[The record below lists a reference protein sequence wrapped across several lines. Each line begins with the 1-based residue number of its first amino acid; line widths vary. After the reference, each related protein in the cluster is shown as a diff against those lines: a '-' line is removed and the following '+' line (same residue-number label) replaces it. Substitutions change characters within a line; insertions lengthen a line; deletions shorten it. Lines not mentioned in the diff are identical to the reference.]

1 MFFRKKKDEIKEPLT
16 LADILTYQSEKNGSK
31 KYLYF
36 KDIVYTYSQAEKICN
51 KISRVLAF
59 SGIRKGDRVAIMME
73 NSPYFIFSIFA
84 IAKAGG
90 IVVPVNT
97 FLKDREVSYIINN
110 CEATAI
116 FTSEKFK
123 GIISKVKEDCS
134 CLKSVFSYDD
144 TAENWGAENVLIK
157 DRNMSEL
164 PLELEIDDKDTAVII
179 YTSGTT
185 GNPKGAMLSH
195 SNLINMVKMAAVSY
209 KMDHKDRFLLFLPM
223 FHIYSFEVTIMFP
236 SFLGASIIVLESVMD
251 LKTKNFR
258 NILIFKRP
266 TVMAAVPTVYS
277 ALVKAKMPKLFIKF
291 VYPIKIHLCSGSGL
305 PIDIYT
311 KFLKKFG
318 IPLVEGYGLSE
329 ASPVVAGN
337 TVEDPRAGT
346 DGSAFYGVSVKIVE
360 PDDMEVPRGEVGE
373 IIAKGPNIMQGY
385 WKMPKE
391 TAEAIKNGWFFTGDL
406 GKMDKDGYITIV
418 DRKKDL
424 ILVKG
429 MNVYPREI
437 EEHIHN
443 IRGVEAAAVISVPND
458 DGDEII
464 LAYIKKDPNIN
475 ITEKDVKAHLKKN
488 IANFK
493 IPKYVYF
500 PDDLPLTT
508 IGKILKRKLKEMVLK
523 GEIEGLK

>member
-1 MFFRKKKDEIKEPLT
+1 MLFKKKRDEIKAPLT
-16 LADILTYQSEKNGSK
+16 LADILTYQSVKNGKK

-36 KDIVYTYSQAEKICN
+36 KDTIYTYEQVEKICN

-97 FLKDREVSYIINN
+97 FLKDKEVSYIIDN
-110 CEATAI
+110 CEASAI

-123 GIISKVKEDCS
+123 GIISKVKEDCK
-134 CLKSVFSYDD
+134 CLQYVFSYDD
-144 TAENWGAENVLIK
+144 TAENWGAQNVLVK

-164 PLELEIDDKDTAVII
+164 PLEIEIDEQDTAVII

-195 SNLINMVKMAAVSY
+195 SNLINMVKMASVSY

-236 SFLGASIIVLESVMD
+236 SFLGASIIILESVMD
-251 LKTKNFR
+251 LKTKKFR

-291 VYPIKIHLCSGSGL
+291 IYPIKIHLCSGSGL

-337 TVEDPRAGT
+337 TLDDPRAGT
-346 DGSAFYGVSVKIVE
+346 VGRAFYGVSVKIVDS
-360 PDDMEVPRGEVGE
+360 DDMEVPRGEVGE

-406 GKMDKDGYITIV
+406 GTMDKDGYITIV

-475 ITEKDVKAHLKKN
+475 ITEKDVKVHLKKN

-500 PDDLPLTT
+500 PEELPLTT

>member
-1 MFFRKKKDEIKEPLT
+1 MIFNRRKHSLEEPKT
-16 LADILTYQSEKNGSK
+16 LADILTYQADINGKK
-31 KYLYF
+31 KYLFF
-36 KDIVYTYSQAEKICN
+36 KNTYYTYSQAEKICN

-73 NSPYFIFSIFA
+73 NSPYFIFAIFA
-84 IAKAGG
+84 IAKTGA

-97 FLKDREVSYIINN
+97 FLKDKEVAYILSN
-110 CEATAI
+110 CEASAI

-123 GIISKVKEDCS
+123 GIISKVKEDYS
-134 CLKSVFSYDD
+134 GLKSVFSFDD
-144 TAENWGAENVLIK
+144 NSSNWGAENVFVK
-157 DRNMSEL
+157 DKNMSEL
-164 PLELEIDDKDTAVII
+164 PLEIDIDEKDTAVII

-185 GNPKGAMLSH
+185 GSPKGAMLSN
-195 SNLINMVKMAAVSY
+195 SNLINMVKMASLSY

-236 SFLGASIIVLESVMD
+236 SFLGASIIILQSVMD
-251 LKTKNFR
+251 LKTKRFR
-258 NILIFKRP
+258 DILIYKRP

-277 ALVKAKMPKLFIKF
+277 ALVKSKMPKLFIKF
-291 VYPIKIHLCSGSGL
+291 LYPIKIHLCSGSGL
-305 PIDIYT
+305 PIDIYN

-329 ASPVVAGN
+329 ASPVLAGN
-337 TVEDPRAGT
+337 TLDDPKAGT
-346 DGSAFYGVSVKIVE
+346 VGKAFYGVSVKIVDK
-360 PDDMEVPRGEVGE
+360 DDMEVPRGEVGE

-406 GKMDKDGYITIV
+406 GTMDKDGYITIV

-437 EEHIHN
+437 EEHILA
-443 IRGVEAAAVISVPND
+443 IKGVEAVAVISVPND

-464 LAYIKKDPNIN
+464 LAYIKKDPDIN
-475 ITEKDVKAHLKKN
+475 ITEKDIKAYLKKN

-493 IPKYVYF
+493 IPKFVCF

>member
-1 MFFRKKKDEIKEPLT
+1 MFNRRKKNIEQPNI
-16 LADILTYQSEKNGSK
+16 LADILTYQSAMNGKK
-31 KYLYF
+31 KYLFF
-36 KDIVYTYSQAEKICN
+36 KDIAYTYAEAEKLCN

-73 NSPYFIFSIFA
+73 NSPYFIFAIFA

-90 IVVPVNT
+90 IIVPVNT
-97 FLKDREVSYIINN
+97 FLKDKEVSYILSN

-123 GIISKVKEDCS
+123 GIISKVQEDYKG
-134 CLKSVFSYDD
+134 LKNVFSFDD
-144 TAENWGAENVLIK
+144 NSSNWGAENVLIK
-157 DRNMSEL
+157 DKNMSEL
-164 PLELEIDDKDTAVII
+164 PLELDIKEEDTAVII

-185 GNPKGAMLSH
+185 GNPKGAMLSN
-195 SNLINMVKMAAVSY
+195 SNLINMVKMASISY
-209 KMDHKDRFLLFLPM
+209 KITHKDRFLLFLPM

-236 SFLGASIIVLESVMD
+236 SFLGASIVILQSVMD
-251 LKTKNFR
+251 LKTKKFR
-258 NILIFKRP
+258 DILVFKRP

-291 VYPIKIHLCSGSGL
+291 IYPIRIHLCSGSGL
-305 PIDIYT
+305 PIDIYN

-329 ASPVVAGN
+329 ASPVLAGN
-337 TVEDPRAGT
+337 TLENPKAGT
-346 DGSAFYGVSVKIVE
+346 VGKAFYGVSVKIVDK
-360 PDDMEVPRGEVGE
+360 DDMEVPRGEVGE

-391 TAEAIKNGWFFTGDL
+391 TNEAIKNGWFFTGDL
-406 GKMDKDGYITIV
+406 GTMDKDGYISIV

-443 IRGVEAAAVISVPND
+443 IKGVEAAAVISVPDD

-464 LAYIKKDPNIN
+464 LAYIKKDDNIN
-475 ITEKDVKAHLKKN
+475 ITEKDVKAYLKKN

-500 PDDLPLTT
+500 PNDLPLTT

-523 GEIEGLK
+523 GEIEGIKK

>member
-1 MFFRKKKDEIKEPLT
+1 MIFKRKKEEVAKPKT
-16 LADILTYQSEKNGSK
+16 LADILTYQAFKNGSK
-31 KYLYF
+31 KYIFF
-36 KDIVYTYSQAEKICN
+36 KDIVYTYEQAEKLCN

-73 NSPYFIFSIFA
+73 NSPYFIFAAFA
-84 IAKAGG
+84 VSKAGG
-90 IVVPVNT
+90 IIVPVNT
-97 FLKDREVSYIINN
+97 FLKDKEVSYIVSN

-123 GIISKVKEDCS
+123 GIISKVKEDCA
-134 CLKSVFSYDD
+134 CVQSVFSFDD
-144 TAENWGAENVLIK
+144 SAANWGAENVLVK
-157 DRNMSEL
+157 DKNMSEL
-164 PLELEIDDKDTAVII
+164 PLEIDITKEDTAVII

-185 GNPKGAMLSH
+185 GAPKGAMLSH
-195 SNLINMVKMAAVSY
+195 GNLISMVEMAAVSY
-209 KMDHKDRFLLFLPM
+209 KMTHKDRFLLFLPM

-236 SFLGASIIVLESVMD
+236 SYLGASIVILESVMD
-251 LKTKNFR
+251 LKTKKFR
-258 NILIFKRP
+258 DILIFKRP

-291 VYPIKIHLCSGSGL
+291 IYPIKIHLCSGSGL
-305 PIDIYT
+305 PVDIYN
-311 KFLKKFG
+311 KFQRKFG
-318 IPLVEGYGLSE
+318 IPLIEGYGLSE

-337 TVEDPRAGT
+337 TLEDPRAGT
-346 DGSAFYGVSVKIVE
+346 VGRAFYGVSVKIVDK
-360 PDDMEVPRGEVGE
+360 DDMEVPRGEVGE

-406 GKMDKDGYITIV
+406 GTMDNDGYITIV

-443 IRGVEAAAVISVPND
+443 IKGVEAAAVISVPD
-458 DGDEII
+458 EDGDETI
-464 LAYIKKDPNIN
+464 LAYIKKDPDVN
-475 ITEKDVKAHLKKN
+475 ITEKDVKAYLKKY

-500 PDDLPLTT
+500 PDELPLTT
-508 IGKILKRKLKEMVLK
+508 IGKILKRKLKEMVIK
-523 GEIEGLK
+523 GEIEGIK